1 MSKQLVIFTLEGCG
15 HCKELKNRVSEE
27 SIPFTEIEVSRNK
40 ELWNKIVD
48 QTKNEYLP
56 SFFIKTEGTDN
67 GPIFC
72 PERDFK
78 GTEEAVEIIK
88 NHIKTEKEGN

>member
-15 HCKELKNRVSEE
+15 HCKELKTLVNKE

-56 SFFIKTEGTDN
+56 AFFIKTEGTDS
-67 GPIFC
+67 GPIYC
-72 PERDFK
+72 PERDFN
-78 GTEEAVEIIK
+78 GTEEAVNIIK
-88 NHIKTEKEGN
+88 SHIKIEKEG

>member
-1 MSKQLVIFTLEGCG
+1 MSKQLIIFTLEGCG
-15 HCKELKNRVSEE
+15 HCKELKNKVKEE

-40 ELWNKIVD
+40 ELWNKVVE

-56 SFFIKTEGTDN
+56 AFFIKSDGVDS

-78 GTEEAVEIIK
+78 GVEDAVNIIKSHINTEE
-88 NHIKTEKEGN
+88 G